1 MKRQE
6 EAERARKLEA
16 LESQIDFFN
25 LEIQATHKR
34 EKRDA
39 LKTQLLSLKDQIQY
53 IKDEETNEHKFWGYV
68 MDNAGDDPVH
78 GDFAYGREVH
88 KDGAYDKQLK
98 TPYGEFPLF
107 SLAGGSGTQRTTT

>member
-1 MKRQE
+1 
-6 EAERARKLEA
+6 
-16 LESQIDFFN
+16 
-25 LEIQATHKR
+25 
-34 EKRDA
+34 
-39 LKTQLLSLKDQIQY
+39 
-53 IKDEETNEHKFWGYV
+53 

-88 KDGAYDKQLK
+88 KDGAYDKQFK